1 MTELMDE
8 REMLDRCA
16 AGERQAYACLYNLY
30 LEELYRYVYLFT
42 KSRELSEEI
51 VQDVFVKVWEMK
63 EGLAMVGMFK
73 AYVFKMAR
81 NQVMDHYRRQQA
93 EFRFQTLS
101 APFTE
106 ESNDQTDSD
115 LIYGQYYQIAQ
126 EAINRLPEKRKE
138 IFELKT
144 TTELS
149 LDEIATKLNISKSVV
164 KKQLYAATDFVKR
177 YLRQHGE
184 VITDM
189 VIILFSFFNIT

>member
-16 AGERQAYACLYNLY
+16 AGERQPYACLYNLY

-51 VQDVFVKVWEMK
+51 VQDVFVKVWEKK

>member
-51 VQDVFVKVWEMK
+51 VQDVFVKVWEKK

-189 VIILFSFFNIT
+189 VIILFCFFNIT